1 MLESIKVGLGIP
13 ITESII
19 GIHRNQGFEEF
30 GEIREETPLVLNQKT
45 TTKPPLGDPSK
56 FSTTSY
62 SLNTE

>member
-45 TTKPPLGDPSK
+45 TTKPPPWRPVEILDHI
-56 FSTTSY
+56 
-62 SLNTE
+62 LLLEH